1 MTLIDRHRA
10 SVLFIDMQQ
19 RLVPEVESGD
29 LFASMCERVMTWLG
43 DQQAGVVVTEH
54 CVDKLG
60 KIVFEVPKTTVR
72 LSKTAFST
80 LKEHSVQVVAP
91 QRQVIVC
98 GMESHVCVFQTVM
111 DLLDAGKQVF
121 VVSDL
126 VASRDPID
134 RTVALARM
142 QAAGVVIVTIEMV
155 LFEWVRN
162 ASDESFGSMLQLVK
176 HLRQIKATH
185 S

>member
-1 MTLIDRHRA
+1 MAVIDQHRA
-10 SVLFIDMQQ
+10 SVLFIDMQE
-19 RLVPEVESGD
+19 RLVPKVGEGYLV
-29 LFASMCERVMTWLG
+29 ASMCERVMTWLS

-54 CVDKLG
+54 CAEKLG
-60 KIVFEVPKTTVR
+60 NTVFDVPETATR
-72 LSKTAFST
+72 LYKTAFSAI
-80 LKEHSVQVVAP
+80 KEHSVQVVAS
-91 QRQVIVC
+91 QQQVIVC
-98 GMESHVCVFQTVM
+98 GMESHVCVLQTVM
-111 DLLDAGKQVF
+111 DLLVAEKQVF

-134 RTVALARM
+134 KTAALARM
-142 QAAGVVIVTIEMV
+142 QAAGAVIVTIEMV

-176 HLRQIKATH
+176 RLREIKATN